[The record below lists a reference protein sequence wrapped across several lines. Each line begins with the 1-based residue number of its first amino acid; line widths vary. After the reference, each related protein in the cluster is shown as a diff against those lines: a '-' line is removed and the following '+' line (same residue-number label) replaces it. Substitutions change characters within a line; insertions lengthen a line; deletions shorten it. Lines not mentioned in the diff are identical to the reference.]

1 LERDADTKVPTRV
14 INTDI
19 DAMIAP
25 MTSNIQPSP
34 VNIIVTVIY
43 MIDRQTVKFFVTVV
57 IEESYEV
64 QRKPRYAFVFLL

>member
-43 MIDRQTVKFFVTVV
+43 IID
-57 IEESYEV
+57 
-64 QRKPRYAFVFLL
+64 

>member
-1 LERDADTKVPTRV
+1 MFVPFWVSVAFPGGIFMVKLERDADTKVPTRV
-14 INTDI
+14 MNIDI

-43 MIDRQTVKFFVTVV
+43 IID
-57 IEESYEV
+57 
-64 QRKPRYAFVFLL
+64 